1 MAMEQHEYHELHDRW
16 DRMIDQLARLF
27 REIDAQ
33 IDRPDEEVDLD
44 TKKELLNL
52 LYHHGYI
59 ETNLRWL
66 EPSRQ
71 KRYEDEKKRMDD
83 IQRDIT
89 DHENDARR
97 YL

>member
-1 MAMEQHEYHELHDRW
+1 MQQREYHELHGQW
-16 DRMIDQLARLF
+16 DRMIDQLAGLF
-27 REIDAQ
+27 GEIDAQ
-33 IDRPDEEVDLD
+33 IDRPDGEVNLD

-52 LYHHGYI
+52 LYHHDYI

-71 KRYEDEKKRMDD
+71 KKYEDERKRMDD

-97 YL
+97 HL

>member
-1 MAMEQHEYHELHDRW
+1 MAMQQHEYHELLGRW
-16 DRMIDQLARLF
+16 DGLIDQLARLF
-27 REIDAQ
+27 REINTQ

-66 EPSRQ
+66 KPSRQ
-71 KRYEDEKKRMDD
+71 KRYEDERRRMDD
-83 IQRDIT
+83 IQRDVT

-97 YL
+97 HL